1 MKLVVDTETGG
12 TDPQTHS
19 LLEFSAIELKD
30 GDTFTRRVKEDPMLV
45 TAGALEVNRLDLSNW
60 GSAVGPCS
68 AAAQF
73 RDWIMSRQE
82 HSADQVELI
91 GHNIDFDY
99 RFLERLFH
107 LAGLIDEFH
116 RLFSYRKRDTAG
128 IVRFLEDAGVITFEF
143 KKLKDICQTL
153 GIWFP
158 PGREHTSL
166 GDAQATRLL
175 YERLMEIVQNL
186 GGFRE

>member
-1 MKLVVDTETGG
+1 MKLVIDTETGG

-19 LLEFSAIELKD
+19 LLEFSAIEVRG

-45 TAGALEVNRLDLSNW
+45 TAGALEVNRLDLSKW
-60 GSAVGPCS
+60 SSAVGPCL
-68 AAAQF
+68 AAFQF
-73 RDWIMSRQE
+73 RDWIMARQE

-107 LAGLIDEFH
+107 LADLTDEFR

-128 IVRFLEDAGVITFEF
+128 IARFLEDVGVLTL
-143 KKLKDICQTL
+143 KGRKLKDICDTL
-153 GIWFP
+153 NVWFP
-158 PGREHTSL
+158 PDKEHTSL

-175 YERLMEIVQNL
+175 YERLIGIVQNL